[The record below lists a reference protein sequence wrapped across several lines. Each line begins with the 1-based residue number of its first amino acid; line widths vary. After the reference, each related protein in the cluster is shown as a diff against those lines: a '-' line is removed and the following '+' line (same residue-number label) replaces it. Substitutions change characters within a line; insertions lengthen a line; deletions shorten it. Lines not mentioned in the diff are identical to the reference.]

1 MQFVNLVL
9 LTTKAIQRE
18 SLFVALL
25 PSWNRYLLPDDQ
37 PFDEFSRD
45 CKQFFGYLKEI

>member
-1 MQFVNLVL
+1 MNESNFSSAKDQNNPEEGLSFLQFVNLVL

-25 PSWNRYLLPDDQ
+25 P
-37 PFDEFSRD
+37 
-45 CKQFFGYLKEI
+45 

>member
-1 MQFVNLVL
+1 
-9 LTTKAIQRE
+9 
-18 SLFVALL
+18 
-25 PSWNRYLLPDDQ
+25 LLPDDQ